1 MSHLK
6 HVTKKR
12 IARILLA
19 GGLAT
24 GGLGA
29 PLLLA
34 TGTAQAGTLPCGTT
48 IAAGT
53 ACTTTGSVELT
64 PGPLTLTAPSE
75 LDWSGTANGLD
86 LHLEDV
92 TAGQQSYGVDDATG
106 TGAGW
111 HVTASAT
118 TFATGDA
125 APFNSLPN
133 TGTLSTNGGTAYGAS
148 TAPTAVC
155 ATGATCTLPVDTTAY
170 PVAITTGGPAST
182 IYDSATSNGFG
193 SIIVGGGADPV
204 GWWLNVPANT
214 PLAPTGPSTYA
225 STVTLQIISG
235 P

>member
-1 MSHLK
+1 MSHLL
-6 HVTKKR
+6 HVTKQR
-12 IARILLA
+12 FVRILLA
-19 GGLAT
+19 GGLVT
-24 GGLGA
+24 GGLCA
-29 PLLLA
+29 PALLA
-34 TGTAQAGTLPCGTT
+34 AGTAQADTLPCGSS

-53 ACTTTGSVELT
+53 VCAVSGSVQLT
-64 PGPLTLTAPSE
+64 PGPLTLTAPSA
-75 LDWSGTANGLD
+75 LAWWGTANGFD

-92 TAGQQSYGVDDATG
+92 TADQQSYVVDDATG

-118 TFATGDA
+118 PFATGDA

-133 TGTLSTNGGTAYGAS
+133 TGTLSTNGGTTYGAS

-155 ATGATCTLPVDTTAY
+155 SDGATCTLPVNDTAY
-170 PVAITTGGPAST
+170 PVPITTDGTAST

-214 PLAPTGPSTYA
+214 PLAPTGRSTYQ
-225 STVTLQIISG
+225 STITLQIISG